1 MKLRREW
8 FEIDN
13 FWLGTD
19 TDTIL
24 PKYLLKASAASL
36 SFADVFFVFFFFFIK
51 LMISLCISLS
61 ENKDSTVFQNLLLSN
76 LFLISKFAKRV
87 FQFSLNFSKRVSL
100 TFKCFFRFL
109 CLKFTKILRNWE
121 LFFVKYCFDLNQSP
135 FSTNMFKKY
144 NTKKLQR
151 WMFCCFEI

>member
-1 MKLRREW
+1 MTWNRYNITK
-8 FEIDN
+8 
-13 FWLGTD
+13 
-19 TDTIL
+19 IL
-24 PKYLLKASAASL
+24 AKSIGSI
-36 SFADVFFVFFFFFIK
+36 FIICWRVFRILFFFIK

-61 ENKDSTVFQNLLLSN
+61 ENKDLTVFQNFLLSN

-100 TFKCFFRFL
+100 TFKCFFRCL

-121 LFFVKYCFDLNQSP
+121 LFFVKYCFDMNQSP

-151 WMFCCFEI
+151 WIFCCFEI